1 MYQRL
6 EQSNSFAIEYGGSES
21 NVSASLAQLNAPV
34 KYITR
39 VPDHSF
45 GNSALNCLSRV
56 GVKTKEC
63 VFGGDRLGVYYVE
76 LGSGRRNSKVIY
88 DRAGSSMASLK
99 TGMIDWSEIFKD
111 ADWFHW
117 SGITPA
123 ISESAALATGEALLA
138 AKEAGLTISCD
149 LNYRSKLWKYGLAP
163 IEIMPDLVALSDVVV
178 GDEDVLGV
186 YFGIQSNGMMDA
198 FEKMSTLFPNIKY
211 ISFTEREAYSA
222 THNSYKGFIY
232 HEGKITESKKY
243 DMPDIVD
250 RIGTG
255 DAYMA
260 GLIYKL
266 HQEKTDLKE
275 VVEFA
280 TATGVYK
287 HYVPGDLNI
296 FTIDDIETLMKGG
309 TGGKVKR

>member
-1 MYQRL
+1 
-6 EQSNSFAIEYGGSES
+6 
-21 NVSASLAQLNAPV
+21 
-34 KYITR
+34 
-39 VPDHSF
+39 
-45 GNSALNCLSRV
+45 
-56 GVKTKEC
+56 
-63 VFGGDRLGVYYVE
+63 
-76 LGSGRRNSKVIY
+76 
-88 DRAGSSMASLK
+88 
-99 TGMIDWSEIFKD
+99 
-111 ADWFHW
+111 
-117 SGITPA
+117 
-123 ISESAALATGEALLA
+123 
-138 AKEAGLTISCD
+138 
-149 LNYRSKLWKYGLAP
+149 
-163 IEIMPDLVALSDVVV
+163 
-178 GDEDVLGV
+178 
-186 YFGIQSNGMMDA
+186 
-198 FEKMSTLFPNIKY
+198 
-211 ISFTEREAYSA
+211 
-222 THNSYKGFIY
+222 FIY

-280 TATGVYK
+280 IATGVYK